1 MIKSPIRIQNVSHEP
16 QAGWVFVALPQKE
29 LLNGNR
35 PQQEEGWLEQDAK
48 RKWPWVACDYGIR
61 VYVAVDGETT
71 VDLKPCADAYQAPPF
86 TLHPMVANGISGGH
100 AVPLMWIGATWL
112 APNIVELAE
121 QSKAHQVWHVR
132 WFSEQHRVTVDMWAT
147 IHAQDPTINFVTHA
161 VYGTVKNDG
170 QTQTAT
176 LPELV
181 MTCGAQLHRD
191 FALRNGQ
198 PQATPSGSNWT
209 LQLVPAGTWHRAV
222 RHETRGAI
230 LTIPNWARQN
240 DRPMQGL
247 SLGWDGSWLANGCV
261 PEKTPDLQAIRAQ
274 QKQAYLWP
282 ASGNYTDARPRCQPR
297 SAGTTGEQPDFGC
310 TSDLAVTSEEPWEI
324 HDALWQCQS
333 YAQRPTANKESD
345 GSPMRAELHPLAQTM
360 GQRPDLSYGQQDRLG
375 WPGVNQIA
383 WIPSPATCLY
393 TTQDDQHRSDNFLHA
408 TYALTRDH
416 ALASIIFDHVQLDAT
431 DIYTRTGWV
440 PSPRAVGR
448 LALSRANQVW
458 LGFTEAKD
466 ALCKGLDAASRNTP
480 YYTLPAD
487 RTVRTIGGSEQAK
500 YGWVDKDTGQP
511 IIGWQPW
518 QETIACIGFWAAW
531 RVLANDEYSHV
542 ARTLAQTVIRNAFR
556 VRDTGTV
563 EHAYAIR
570 WNDGQPF
577 ADANWPTDTS
587 SRDAATDEIY
597 RSTACLPWSL
607 AACELLVYE
616 ARHIRAHFPHP
627 KTIAEARWR
636 ALA

>member
-1 MIKSPIRIQNVSHEP
+1 
-16 QAGWVFVALPQKE
+16 
-29 LLNGNR
+29 
-35 PQQEEGWLEQDAK
+35 
-48 RKWPWVACDYGIR
+48 
-61 VYVAVDGETT
+61 
-71 VDLKPCADAYQAPPF
+71 
-86 TLHPMVANGISGGH
+86 
-100 AVPLMWIGATWL
+100 
-112 APNIVELAE
+112 
-121 QSKAHQVWHVR
+121 
-132 WFSEQHRVTVDMWAT
+132 
-147 IHAQDPTINFVTHA
+147 
-161 VYGTVKNDG
+161 
-170 QTQTAT
+170 
-176 LPELV
+176 
-181 MTCGAQLHRD
+181 
-191 FALRNGQ
+191 
-198 PQATPSGSNWT
+198 
-209 LQLVPAGTWHRAV
+209 
-222 RHETRGAI
+222 
-230 LTIPNWARQN
+230 
-240 DRPMQGL
+240 
-247 SLGWDGSWLANGCV
+247 
-261 PEKTPDLQAIRAQ
+261 
-274 QKQAYLWP
+274 
-282 ASGNYTDARPRCQPR
+282 
-297 SAGTTGEQPDFGC
+297 
-310 TSDLAVTSEEPWEI
+310 
-324 HDALWQCQS
+324 
-333 YAQRPTANKESD
+333 
-345 GSPMRAELHPLAQTM
+345 
-360 GQRPDLSYGQQDRLG
+360 
-375 WPGVNQIA
+375 
-383 WIPSPATCLY
+383 LY